1 MNTILLILTG
11 GTIGSEK
18 KRNIVNI
25 SRNNYLKSFLLKN
38 INKKINYKIIQPINI
53 LSENAIPSDWNNIIK
68 CIEENWEND
77 FSGIIIT
84 HGTDT
89 LSFTASALSQY
100 FYNFNKPVVLVSSD
114 KPIKEKNATG
124 KSNLEA
130 AVNFIIKTQ
139 LPGTY
144 VSYKNPGKNFVSFFL
159 GSRVKQI
166 NSYDNS
172 LNSRFSDIFCNFKNN
187 KFLFIKKKNPSFLSI
202 KKNGNSCKL
211 NKKFRFSNKILIIKP
226 YPGLNY
232 DIYNFN
238 KIKPKA
244 ILHTLYHSGTAST
257 RNEPKTNVSLEKFIK
272 QNKYRKIPFFISPIS
287 NKKKNIYESLKT
299 LLNSNVK
306 CLDGI
311 TFETAYAKLGLVYK
325 SFKNEKKR
333 NHFLAKNNFFEK
345 IPF

>member
-1 MNTILLILTG
+1 MKTILLILTG
-11 GTIGSEK
+11 GTIGSIK
-18 KRNIVNI
+18 KKNIINV
-25 SRNNYLKSFLLKN
+25 SKSNYLKSFLLKSFKRQ
-38 INKKINYKIIQPINI
+38 INCKIVQPINI
-53 LSENAIPSDWNNIIK
+53 LSENIIPNDWNNILECVEK
-68 CIEENWEND
+68 NWENN

-124 KSNLEA
+124 KSNLNA
-130 AVNFIIKTQ
+130 AVNFIIKTK

-166 NSYDNS
+166 NCYNNI

-187 KFLFIKKKNPSFLSI
+187 KFFFIKKRNPSTFSI
-202 KKNGNSCKL
+202 KKNGNSSKL
-211 NKKFRFSNKILIIKP
+211 NNKFRFSNKILIIKP

-232 DIYNFN
+232 DFYNFN

-244 ILHTLYHSGTAST
+244 ILHSLYHSGTAST
-257 RNEPKTNVSLEKFIK
+257 RKEFKTNVSLEKFIK
-272 QNKYRKIPFFISPIS
+272 QNKHRKIPFYISPIS
-287 NKKKNIYESLKT
+287 NKKKNIYESLKG
-299 LLNSNVK
+299 LLKSNVK
-306 CLDGI
+306 CLNKI

-333 NHFLAKNNFFEK
+333 NQFLSKNNFFEK